1 MNLVMDLAIIMM
13 AAGVFT
19 VISKALKQPLILGY
33 IVAGFI
39 VGPHLGLFPIGM
51 ESVEQWSEIG
61 IIFLLFALGLEFSF
75 KKLIKV
81 GTSALVTAGVKCIG
95 MFAVGILLGDLI
107 GWTTMESIFLG
118 GLLSMSST
126 TIIIKAYDDMG
137 LKNRPHST
145 LLFGSLVF
153 EDLIAVLLMVLLS
166 TLAVSNRFAG
176 GEMMLAL
183 AKLGFFIVLW
193 FLVGIYLIP
202 LLLKWA
208 HRFLNDEILL
218 MVAIGLCFVMVVVAE
233 GVGFSSA
240 LGAFVMG
247 SILAET
253 IEGERIEHLI
263 GGIKDLFGAVFF
275 VSVGMMVDPAVIGEY
290 WLVIIIIT
298 VAAMI
303 GILFFS
309 SFGALLTG
317 QGVKNS
323 LHVGFSLAQ
332 LGEFAFI
339 IAGLG
344 CSLGVMRDF
353 IYPVIIAV
361 SVITTFTT
369 PYMIKAADPASD
381 WICRKLPKK
390 LIERLEPSADA
401 NKRNSAAAENEWK
414 KLLKQFFIRLLVFGV
429 LLAGVVLLSRSY
441 LIGWLEGAFPSWSG
455 TLRGW
460 VAAIVTVIVMSPFL
474 IALVTNGTAANES
487 AKLLIKE
494 KSQNK
499 WGVLSLQSLR
509 IVIAA
514 FAGAVPFFIFL
525 DLQYWAILLLV
536 VFSIAVY
543 YIAQRRIEKLS
554 FIEDTF
560 TANLNEKEKRERAAK
575 PITTSVQDKLA
586 NYDVH
591 IESVEISPAF
601 IHIGKTLREMPFR
614 HVSDVNII
622 ELMRG
627 KRCIRVPR
635 GDERI
640 YPHDIL
646 LAVGS
651 TKQID
656 EFRKI
661 INDNTK
667 SEAEYVP
674 QEFVVKVVDLD
685 EKSVLV
691 GKSLRDSGMRA
702 AGCMIVSILRGN
714 DFITNPKPDD
724 VLNAGDRIWIAGER
738 QSCEWF
744 A

>member
-1 MNLVMDLAIIMM
+1 MDLAIILM

-19 VISKALKQPLILGY
+19 VISRALKQPLILGY

-81 GTSALVTAGVKCIG
+81 GSSALITAGVKCIG
-95 MFAVGILLGDLI
+95 MFAVGILLGDIL

-126 TIIIKAYDDMG
+126 TIIIKAYDEMG
-137 LKNRPHST
+137 LKERPHST

-166 TLAVSNRFAG
+166 TLAVSNKFAG
-176 GEMMLAL
+176 GEMAMAL
-183 AKLGFFIVLW
+183 AKLGFFLVLW
-193 FLVGIYLIP
+193 FLVGIYLVP

-208 HRFLNDEILL
+208 HRFLNDEIILII
-218 MVAIGLCFVMVVVAE
+218 AIGLCFLMVVFAE

-275 VSVGMMVDPAVIGEY
+275 VSVGMMVDPKVIGEY
-290 WLVIIIIT
+290 WLVIIIVTI
-298 VAAMI
+298 AAML
-303 GILFFS
+303 GILIFS
-309 SFGALLTG
+309 TSGALMTG
-317 QGVKNS
+317 QGLKNS

-369 PYMIKAADPASD
+369 PYMIKASDPVSD
-381 WICRKLPKK
+381 WVCRKMPKR
-390 LIERLEPSADA
+390 LVEILEPSNDA
-401 NKRNSAAAENEWK
+401 SKKNSAAAENEWK
-414 KLLKQFFIRLLVFGV
+414 KLFKQFFIRLLVFGV
-429 LLAGVVLLSRSY
+429 LLIGLIIVSKNY
-441 LIGWLEGAFPSWSG
+441 LDGWLLKAFPSWSE
-455 TLRGW
+455 TMRGW
-460 VAAIVTVIVMSPFL
+460 IAAIISVIAMSPFL
-474 IALVTNGTAANES
+474 VGMVTNGTAADDS

-494 KSQNK
+494 KGHNK
-499 WGVLSLQSLR
+499 WIIASLQVIR
-509 IVIAA
+509 IAIAA
-514 FAGAVPFFIFL
+514 IAVAAPFFIHL
-525 DLQYWAILLLV
+525 ELAYWAILLVV
-536 VFSIAVY
+536 VFALAVLW
-543 YIAQRRIEKLS
+543 IAQRRITKLS

-560 TANLNEKEKRERAAK
+560 TENLNEKEKLERAAK

-591 IESVEISPAF
+591 IEGVEISPAF
-601 IHIGKTLREMPFR
+601 EHIGKTLREMPFR
-614 HVSDVNII
+614 HVSGVNVI

-627 KRCIRVPR
+627 KQCIRVPR

-651 TKQID
+651 SKQIA
-656 EFRKI
+656 EFRRI
-661 INDNTK
+661 VNENTA
-667 SEAEYVP
+667 SEADYVP
-674 QEFVVKVVDLD
+674 QEFVVKVIDLD
-685 EKSVLV
+685 EKSVLA

-702 AGCMIVSILRGN
+702 AGCMVVSILRGN

-724 VLNAGDRIWIAGER
+724 VLNAGDRIWVAGEK

-744 A
+744 S

>member
-1 MNLVMDLAIIMM
+1 MNLVTDLAIIMM

-33 IVAGFI
+33 IIAGFL
-39 VGPHLGLFPIGM
+39 VGPHLGLFPVGM

-81 GTSALVTAGVKCIG
+81 GSSALITAGVKCIG
-95 MFAVGILLGDLI
+95 MFAVGLLLGNLL
-107 GWTTMESIFLG
+107 GWTTMESVFLG

-126 TIIIKAYDDMG
+126 TIIIKAYDEMD

-166 TLAVSNRFAG
+166 TMAVSNKFAG

-183 AKLGFFIVLW
+183 GKLAFFMVLW
-193 FLVGIYLIP
+193 FVVGIYLIP
-202 LLLKWA
+202 LILKWA
-208 HRFLNDEILL
+208 HRFLNDEIILIL
-218 MVAIGLCFVMVVVAE
+218 GIGLCLLMVVVAE
-233 GVGFSSA
+233 SVGFSSA

-275 VSVGMMVDPAVIGEY
+275 VSVGMMVDPKVIGEY
-290 WLVIIIIT
+290 WLVIIIVTI
-298 VAAMI
+298 VAML
-303 GILFFS
+303 GILVFS
-309 SFGALLTG
+309 TSGALLTG
-317 QGVKNS
+317 QGLKNS

-369 PYMIKAADPASD
+369 PYMIKAADPVSD
-381 WICRKLPKK
+381 WLCRKLPAK
-390 LIERLEPSADA
+390 LVARLEPTNDA
-401 NKRNSAAAENEWK
+401 NKKDSAAAKNEWNR
-414 KLLKQFFIRLLVFGV
+414 LIKQFFIRILVFGV
-429 LLAGVVLLSRSY
+429 LLIGLLLLSKY
-441 LIGWLEGAFPSWSG
+441 YLEGWILKIFPSWSEP
-455 TLRGW
+455 LRCW
-460 VAAIVTVIVMSPFL
+460 VAAIVTVVAMLPFL
-474 IALVTNGTAANES
+474 IGMVTNGTAANES

-494 KSQNK
+494 KSNNK
-499 WGVLSLQSLR
+499 WGIMSLQIFRVVL
-509 IVIAA
+509 AA
-514 FAGAVPFFIFL
+514 FVGVIPFFIHLNL
-525 DLQYWAILLLV
+525 DYWAILVL
-536 VFSIAVY
+536 IAFAIGVY
-543 YIAQRRIEKLS
+543 YIAQRHLVKLS

-560 TANLNEKEKRERAAK
+560 SANLNEKEKQERAAK
-575 PITTSVQDKLA
+575 PVTTSLQDKLA
-586 NYDVH
+586 DYDVH
-591 IESVEISPAF
+591 IEGVEVSPAF
-601 IHIGKTLREMPFR
+601 EYVGKTLREMPFR
-614 HVSDVNII
+614 HVSGVNVI
-622 ELMRG
+622 EIMRG
-627 KRCIRVPR
+627 KHCIRVPR
-635 GDERI
+635 GDEKI

-651 TKQID
+651 SAQIA
-656 EFRKI
+656 EFRRI
-661 INDNTK
+661 IEENTV
-667 SEAEYVP
+667 SEADYVP
-674 QEFVVKVVDLD
+674 EEFVVKVIDLD
-685 EKSVLV
+685 KKSILV
-691 GKSLRDSGMRA
+691 GKSLRDTGMRA
-702 AGCMIVSILRGN
+702 AGCMIVSILREN
-714 DFITNPKPDD
+714 EFITNPKPDD
-724 VLNAGDRIWIAGER
+724 VLNVGDRIWVAGEK

-744 A
+744 S

>member
-1 MNLVMDLAIIMM
+1 MDLAVIMM

-19 VISKALKQPLILGY
+19 VISRALKQPLILGY

-81 GTSALVTAGVKCIG
+81 GSSALITAGVKCIG
-95 MFAVGILLGDLI
+95 MFAVGILLGDIL

-126 TIIIKAYDDMG
+126 TIIIKAYDEMG
-137 LKNRPHST
+137 LKERPHST

-166 TLAVSNRFAG
+166 TLAVSNKFAG
-176 GEMMLAL
+176 GEMALAL
-183 AKLGFFIVLW
+183 AKLGFFLVLW
-193 FLVGIYLIP
+193 FLVGIYLVP

-208 HRFLNDEILL
+208 HRFLNDEIILII
-218 MVAIGLCFVMVVVAE
+218 AIGLCFVMVVFAE

-275 VSVGMMVDPAVIGEY
+275 VSVGMMVDPKVIGEY
-290 WLVIIIIT
+290 WLVIIIVTI
-298 VAAMI
+298 AAML
-303 GILFFS
+303 GILIFS
-309 SFGALLTG
+309 TAGALLTG
-317 QGVKNS
+317 QGLKNS

-369 PYMIKAADPASD
+369 PYMIKAADPVSD
-381 WICRKLPKK
+381 WVCRKLPKK
-390 LIERLEPSADA
+390 MVEILEPSNDA
-401 NKRNSAAAENEWK
+401 NKKNSAAAENEWK
-414 KLLKQFFIRLLVFGV
+414 KLFKQFFIRLLVFGV
-429 LLAGVVLLSRSY
+429 LLIGLLLVSRSY
-441 LIGWLEGAFPSWSG
+441 LDGWLMKAFPSWSE

-460 VAAIVTVIVMSPFL
+460 IAAIVTVIAMSPFL
-474 IALVTNGTAANES
+474 IGMVTNGTAANDS

-494 KSQNK
+494 KGNNK
-499 WGVLSLQSLR
+499 WIIASLQVIR
-509 IVIAA
+509 IAIAA
-514 FAGAVPFFIFL
+514 FVVAAPFFFHL
-525 DLQYWAILLLV
+525 DLDYWAILLVAFVAL
-536 VFSIAVY
+536 AVLW
-543 YIAQRRIEKLS
+543 IAQRRIVKLS

-560 TANLNEKEKRERAAK
+560 VENLNEKEKLERAAK

-586 NYDVH
+586 DYDVH
-591 IESVEISPAF
+591 IEGIEISPAF
-601 IHIGKTLREMPFR
+601 EPIGKTLREMPFR
-614 HVSDVNII
+614 HVSGVNVI
-622 ELMRG
+622 EIMRG
-627 KRCIRVPR
+627 KHCIRVPR
-635 GDERI
+635 GDEKI

-651 TKQID
+651 TKQIA

-661 INDNTK
+661 VNENTA
-667 SEAEYVP
+667 SEADYVP
-674 QEFVVKVVDLD
+674 EEFAVKVVDLD
-685 EKSVLV
+685 EKSVLA

-702 AGCMIVSILRGN
+702 AGCMIVSILRGD
-714 DFITNPKPDD
+714 DFITNPKPDFE
-724 VLNAGDRIWIAGER
+724 LKAGDRIWVAGEK

-744 A
+744 S